1 MQEVK
6 RGRDTK
12 KHTDMKFVVSASVLL
27 RHLTD
32 VSKIMSAKVNMSML
46 NYAALTVRDQML
58 TLRYTDTMLTIS
70 LGGDRRR
77 GRGVRA
83 AAPADGI
90 GERDAECAAPF

>member
-58 TLRYTDTMLTIS
+58 TLRYTDTIS
-70 LGGDRRR
+70 VGGDRRG